1 MNGIKYSSDV
11 ASQLLNSSDSRV
23 AAAARRVFSNAII
36 IDECCSKPKDD
47 EHVNPNIPY
56 YDNIQNNDAN
66 INISAKH
73 NGNIAKQCT
82 DLTEDSIPFDIKE
95 AASAVAMLAPGKC
108 AFVTKPK
115 IMTAIV
121 RNTNT
126 FSILDNVVKGHFPI
140 LSSSPSPSTVNSSE
154 NVKAVTPYSTQES
167 SSIHSKNS
175 RSESPLSERKRTMS
189 PDERLKRR

>member
-36 IDECCSKPKDD
+36 IECQEPNEEYPK
-47 EHVNPNIPY
+47 PNISHY
-56 YDNIQNNDAN
+56 ESKYDDRAQ
-66 INISAKH
+66 K
-73 NGNIAKQCT
+73 CT
-82 DLTEDSIPFDIKE
+82 DSNVDRIPFDIKE

-108 AFVTKPK
+108 AVMAKTK
-115 IMTAIV
+115 IMPAIV

-126 FSILDNVVKGHFPI
+126 FRILDNVVERPLPI
-140 LSSSPSPSTVNSSE
+140 LSSSSPPAVPSSKDVKMITPFAPVPAVAQNQQTLVPIKVSSLG
-154 NVKAVTPYSTQES
+154 V
-167 SSIHSKNS
+167 KNS
-175 RSESPLSERKRTMS
+175 PIEIPISEKKRSMS